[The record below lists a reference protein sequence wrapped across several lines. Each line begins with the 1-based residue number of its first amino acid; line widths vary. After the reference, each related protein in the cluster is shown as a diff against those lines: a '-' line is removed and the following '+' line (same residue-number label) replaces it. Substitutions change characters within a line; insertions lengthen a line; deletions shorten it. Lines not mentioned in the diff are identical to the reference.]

1 MLLFFA
7 AKEKKIYFFRK
18 KALQNRFLCVILIL
32 GKVLIVVSRIAILG
46 SGSWGCA
53 LAHTL
58 SGRNHVI
65 IWSYFPEETEALLRD
80 RENKNFL
87 PGVILKENITFTSD
101 IKEAVQDAEFIV
113 FAVPSFAIR
122 STAKSVAPFFD
133 ANKQIAVCVAKGLE
147 EDTLF
152 TLTELIEDELP
163 KGSHVCALS
172 GPTHAEEVG
181 RDLPTTIVAACS
193 EEEVSLAVQY
203 AFMNENFRI
212 YTSTD
217 SKGVEL
223 GGTVKNII
231 ALCAGISDGCGFG
244 DNAKAALMTR
254 GMHEIAKL
262 GVAMGGKVE
271 TFYGLSGMGD
281 LIVTCTS
288 QHSRNRRCGMLI
300 GKGIPPEDAMREVNM
315 VVEGIKCLKAVKKAS
330 EKFGVSMPIT
340 EEAYKI
346 VYEGKNPRESAIGL
360 MSRDKKAEKC

>member
-1 MLLFFA
+1 M
-7 AKEKKIYFFRK
+7 
-18 KALQNRFLCVILIL
+18 QNQFSYVILIV

-58 SGRNHVI
+58 SGRNDVT
-65 IWSYFPEETEALLRD
+65 IWSFFLEETEELIRH
-80 RENKNFL
+80 RENKKFL
-87 PGVILKENITFTSD
+87 PGVILKETVQFTND
-101 IKEAVQDAEFIV
+101 IKEAVANADFVV

-122 STAKSVAPFFD
+122 STAKTVAPLFD
-133 ANKQIAVCVAKGLE
+133 AEKQIAICVAKGLE
-147 EDTLF
+147 EETLF
-152 TLTELIEDELP
+152 TLTEVIADELP
-163 KGSHVCALS
+163 EGSHVCALS

-181 RDLPTTIVAACS
+181 RDLPTTIVAAC
-193 EEEVSLAVQY
+193 EDEEVSLAVQY
-203 AFMNENFRI
+203 AFMNENFRV

-262 GVAMGGKVE
+262 GVAMGGKME

-288 QHSRNRRCGMLI
+288 QHSRNRRCGVLI
-300 GKGIPPEDAMREVNM
+300 GGGMAPEDAMKEVNM

-330 EKFGVSMPIT
+330 EKYGVNMPII
-340 EEAYKI
+340 EEAYQI
-346 VYEGKNPRESAIGL
+346 VYEGKNPKESAIGL
-360 MSRDKKAEKC
+360 MCRDKKAEKF

>member
-1 MLLFFA
+1 M
-7 AKEKKIYFFRK
+7 
-18 KALQNRFLCVILIL
+18 
-32 GKVLIVVSRIAILG
+32 SRIAILG

-53 LAHTL
+53 LAHTF
-58 SGRNHVI
+58 SGRNEVI
-65 IWSYFPEETEALLRD
+65 IWSYFPEETEDLIRY
-80 RENKNFL
+80 RENRNFL
-87 PGVILKENITFTSD
+87 PGVKLQENISFTSNME
-101 IKEAVQDAEFIV
+101 EAVKNADFVV

-122 STAKSVAPFFD
+122 STAKTVAPLFD
-133 ANKQIAVCVAKGLE
+133 AKEQIAVSVAKGME
-147 EDTLF
+147 EETLF
-152 TLTELIEDELP
+152 TLSEVIADELP
-163 KGSHVCALS
+163 EGSHVCALL

-181 RDLPTTIVAACS
+181 RDLPTTIVAAC
-193 EEEVSLAVQY
+193 ENEEVSLAVQY

-217 SKGVEL
+217 RKGVEL

-262 GVAMGGKVE
+262 GVAMGGKLE

-288 QHSRNRRCGMLI
+288 MHSRNRRCGVLI
-300 GKGIPPEDAMREVNM
+300 GEGMSPEDAMREVNM

-330 EKFGVSMPIT
+330 EQYGIDMPII

-346 VYEGKNPRESAIGL
+346 VYEGKNPKESATGL
-360 MSRDKKAEKC
+360 MLRDKRSEQH

>member
-1 MLLFFA
+1 M
-7 AKEKKIYFFRK
+7 
-18 KALQNRFLCVILIL
+18 
-32 GKVLIVVSRIAILG
+32 SRIAILG

-58 SGRNHVI
+58 SGRNDVI
-65 IWSYFPEETEALLRD
+65 IWSFFPEETEELTRY
-80 RENKNFL
+80 RENRKFL
-87 PGVILKENITFTSD
+87 PGVILEEPISFTND
-101 IKEAVQDAEFIV
+101 IKEALADADFIV

-122 STAKSVAPFFD
+122 STAKTVAPLFQPE
-133 ANKQIAVCVAKGLE
+133 KQIAVCVAKGLE
-147 EDTLF
+147 EATLF
-152 TLTELIEDELP
+152 TLSEVIADELP

-181 RDLPTTIVAACS
+181 RDLPTTIVAACPQ
-193 EEEVSLAVQY
+193 EEVSLAVQY
-203 AFMNENFRI
+203 AFMNEKFRV
-212 YTSTD
+212 YSSTD

-254 GMHEIAKL
+254 GMYEITKL

-288 QHSRNRRCGMLI
+288 MHSRNRRCGMLI
-300 GKGIPPEDAMREVNM
+300 GQGMSPQNAMDEVNM
-315 VVEGIKCLKAVKKAS
+315 VVEGIKCLKAVYKAS
-330 EKFGVSMPIT
+330 QKFKVSMPIIS
-340 EEAYKI
+340 EAYQI
-346 VYEGKNPRESAIGL
+346 VYEGKNPKESAIGL
-360 MSRDKKAEKC
+360 MNRDKKAERS

>member
-1 MLLFFA
+1 M
-7 AKEKKIYFFRK
+7 
-18 KALQNRFLCVILIL
+18 
-32 GKVLIVVSRIAILG
+32 SRIAILG

-58 SGRNHVI
+58 SGRNDVI
-65 IWSYFPEETEALLRD
+65 IWSFFPEETEELTRY
-80 RENKNFL
+80 RENKKFL
-87 PGVILKENITFTSD
+87 PGVILEEPISFTND
-101 IKEAVQDAEFIV
+101 IKEAVADADFIV

-122 STAKSVAPFFD
+122 STAKTVAPLFQPE
-133 ANKQIAVCVAKGLE
+133 KQIAVCVAKGLE

-152 TLTELIEDELP
+152 TLSEVIADELP

-181 RDLPTTIVAACS
+181 RDLPTTIVAACPQ
-193 EEEVSLAVQY
+193 EEVSLAVQY
-203 AFMNENFRI
+203 AFMNEKFRV

-254 GMHEIAKL
+254 GMYEIAKL
-262 GVAMGGKVE
+262 GVAMGGKTE

-288 QHSRNRRCGMLI
+288 MHSRNRRCGMLI
-300 GKGIPPEDAMREVNM
+300 GQGMSPEDAMREVNM
-315 VVEGIKCLKAVKKAS
+315 VVEGIKCLKAVYKAS
-330 EKFGVSMPIT
+330 QKYKVSMPIIS
-340 EEAYKI
+340 EAYQI
-346 VYEGKNPRESAIGL
+346 VYEEKNPKESAIGL
-360 MSRDKKAEKC
+360 MNRDKKAERS

>member
-1 MLLFFA
+1 M
-7 AKEKKIYFFRK
+7 
-18 KALQNRFLCVILIL
+18 
-32 GKVLIVVSRIAILG
+32 SRIAILG

-58 SGRNHVI
+58 SGRNDVI
-65 IWSYFPEETEALLRD
+65 IWSFFPEETEELTRY
-80 RENKNFL
+80 RENRKFL
-87 PGVILKENITFTSD
+87 PGVILEEPISFTND
-101 IKEAVQDAEFIV
+101 IKQAVADADFIV

-122 STAKSVAPFFD
+122 STAKTVAPLFQPE
-133 ANKQIAVCVAKGLE
+133 KQIAVCVAKGLE

-152 TLTELIEDELP
+152 TLSEVIADELP
-163 KGSHVCALS
+163 EGSHVCALS

-181 RDLPTTIVAACS
+181 RDLPTTIVAACP

-203 AFMNENFRI
+203 NFMNEKFRV

-254 GMHEIAKL
+254 GMYEIAKL

-288 QHSRNRRCGMLI
+288 QHSRNRRCGVLI
-300 GKGIPPEDAMREVNM
+300 GQGMSPEDAMREVNM
-315 VVEGIKCLKAVKKAS
+315 VVEGIKCLKAVYKAS
-330 EKFGVSMPIT
+330 QKFQVSMPIIH
-340 EEAYKI
+340 EAYQI
-346 VYEGKNPRESAIGL
+346 VYEGKNPKESAIGL
-360 MSRDKKAEKC
+360 MCRDKKAERS

>member
-1 MLLFFA
+1 M
-7 AKEKKIYFFRK
+7 
-18 KALQNRFLCVILIL
+18 QNPIRYVILII

-53 LAHTL
+53 LAHTF
-58 SGRNHVI
+58 SGRNEVI
-65 IWSYFPEETEALLRD
+65 IWSYFPEETEDLIRY
-80 RENKNFL
+80 RENRKFL
-87 PGVILKENITFTSD
+87 PGVTLNENISFTSNME
-101 IKEAVQDAEFIV
+101 EAVTNADFVV

-122 STAKSVAPFFD
+122 STAKTVASLFHP
-133 ANKQIAVCVAKGLE
+133 KEQIAVSVAKGME
-147 EDTLF
+147 EETLF
-152 TLTELIEDELP
+152 TLSEVIADELP
-163 KGSHVCALS
+163 EGSHVCALL

-181 RDLPTTIVAACS
+181 RDLPTTIVAAC
-193 EEEVSLAVQY
+193 ENEEVSLAVQY

-217 SKGVEL
+217 RKGVEL

-231 ALCAGISDGCGFG
+231 ALCAGISDGCGYG

-262 GVAMGGKVE
+262 GVAMGGKLE

-288 QHSRNRRCGMLI
+288 QHSRNRRCGVLI
-300 GKGIPPEDAMREVNM
+300 GEGMSPEDAMKEVNM

-330 EKFGVSMPIT
+330 RQYGVSMPIT
-340 EEAYKI
+340 EEAFKI
-346 VYEGKNPRESAIGL
+346 VYEGKNPKESATGL
-360 MSRDKKAEKC
+360 MLRDKRSEQH

>member
-1 MLLFFA
+1 M
-7 AKEKKIYFFRK
+7 
-18 KALQNRFLCVILIL
+18 QNRFAYVILIV

-58 SGRNHVI
+58 SGRNEVI
-65 IWSYFPEETEALLRD
+65 IWSFFQEETEDLIRH
-80 RENKNFL
+80 RENKKFL
-87 PGVILKENITFTSD
+87 PGVMLEEPISFTND
-101 IKEAVQDAEFIV
+101 IKEAVEQADFIV

-122 STAKSVAPFFD
+122 STAKTVAPLFD
-133 ANKQIAVCVAKGLE
+133 AKKQIAVCVAKGLE
-147 EDTLF
+147 EETLF
-152 TLTELIEDELP
+152 TLTEVIEDELP
-163 KGSHVCALS
+163 RGSHVCALS

-181 RDLPTTIVAACS
+181 RDLPTTIVAACPD
-193 EEEVSLAVQY
+193 EEVSLAVQY
-203 AFMNENFRI
+203 AFMNEHFRI

-262 GVAMGGKVE
+262 GVAMGGKLE

-288 QHSRNRRCGMLI
+288 QHSRNRRCGVLI
-300 GKGIPPEDAMREVNM
+300 GGGMNPENAMREVNM

-330 EKFGVSMPIT
+330 EQFGVSMPII
-340 EEAYKI
+340 EEAYRI
-346 VYEGKNPRESAIGL
+346 VYEGKNPKESAIGL
-360 MSRDKKAEKC
+360 MNRDKKAEKF